1 MKQTN
6 QKANAQIYR
15 KAIGKTFEP
24 SKIIFTRKSTKN
36 KDKKLGNTHDISEHV
51 VEAQRRS
58 IQRLSTELVIR
69 IMTST
74 ICYRR
79 IYRGTGR
86 RRVPHPVR
94 HNGVYNHTQKN
105 ALL

>member
-1 MKQTN
+1 MKQIN
-6 QKANAQIYR
+6 LKVYAQTYR
-15 KAIGKTFEP
+15 EAIQKTFQP
-24 SKIIFTRKSTKN
+24 SKIIFTRNSTKI
-36 KDKKLGNTHDISEHV
+36 KDKKLRNTHNISEHV

-94 HNGVYNHTQKN
+94 DNGVYNHTQKN